1 MPVPYSWT
9 GFSFIQKDGNKEEE
23 EKKIKRFTQKGNK
36 ELIRKSI
43 ELGGKTI
50 TLETGKLAK
59 QASGAVLV
67 SLQDTVVLCTV
78 VGKDEAMPGQDFF
91 PLKVDYREKTAS
103 VGKIPGGFFKREA
116 KPSEKEVLTS
126 RLIDRPIRPM
136 FPDGYFNEVDIQA
149 GVYSADGEND
159 ADVIAILGA
168 SAALMVSDIPFDI
181 PIAGVRVT
189 KFEGELIVNPTFKQT
204 DNGEFDILI
213 AGSEDSIVMVEG
225 EGHEMSEADFLE
237 AVKFGHKHIA
247 ELCRF
252 QKEFAKEAAKE
263 KRAIPA
269 GEDRTEMLNDVRAIY
284 YDQYKD
290 LIGNVSSKAAR
301 HDAQKLLSEKVQADL
316 AEKYPE
322 KGKELYGVI
331 HDYQYDIIR
340 DMILEGKRL
349 DGRGHKDIRN
359 ITSEVGLLPRTHGS
373 ALFTRGETQS
383 LTTVTLGTG
392 NDAQTI
398 EGLRDEIKKK
408 FILHYNFPGFSTGET
423 SGRPGPGRRE
433 IGHGNLAERAL
444 KKVAP
449 SETEFPYVIRI
460 VSDILESNGSSS
472 MATVC
477 AGSLALMDAG
487 VKFEKPVAGIAM
499 GLIKEGDRV
508 AILSDIL
515 GDEDH
520 FGDMD
525 FKVAGTKDGIT
536 AIQMDI
542 KIRGISFEVF
552 ETALAQAR
560 EGRLHILGEMSKT
573 LSSARES
580 LSKYAPHLYSMQIPP
595 DMIGTIIGP
604 GGKMIRHIIAES
616 GCELNIDDTGML
628 TIAAVN
634 SENAEI
640 AKEMVGRLIEVPEK
654 GKIYDGTIK
663 SIKDFGAFVEIIPGK
678 EGLLHISEIDYKR
691 VENVEDV
698 LKMGDKIQVM
708 LLDVDREGKMKLS
721 RKALMPK
728 PEGYVEREPRKD
740 DRGPRRDDRRGDSR
754 GPRRDDRRD
763 DRGPRRDDRRSDD
776 SRGNRSDDRRDEP
789 RRDSSDDQPKTEN

>member
-1 MPVPYSWT
+1 MT
-9 GFSFIQKDGNKEEE
+9 
-23 EKKIKRFTQKGNK
+23 
-36 ELIRKSI
+36 RKSI
-43 ELGGKTI
+43 EIGGKTL

-59 QASGAVLV
+59 QANGAVLI
-67 SLQDTVVLCTV
+67 SLEDTVVLCTV
-78 VGKDEAMPGQDFF
+78 VAKDEAAPGQDFF
-91 PLKVDYREKTAS
+91 PLKVDYREKSSA

-116 KPSEKEVLTS
+116 RPTEKEILSS

-136 FPDGYFNEVDIQA
+136 FPDGYLNEVDVQT
-149 GVYSADGEND
+149 GVYSSDGEND
-159 ADVIAILGA
+159 ADVIAAIGA
-168 SAALMVSDIPFDI
+168 SAALLISDIPFDI
-181 PIAGVRVT
+181 PIAEVRVT
-189 KFEGELIVNPTFKQT
+189 RINGELIILPTYKQN
-204 DNGEFDILI
+204 DEGDFDII
-213 AGSEDSIVMVEG
+213 VAGTEDSIVMVEG
-225 EGHEMSEADFLE
+225 EAKEMSEHEFIE
-237 AVKFGHKHIA
+237 AVRFGHSHIA
-247 ELCRF
+247 TLCKF
-252 QKEFAKEAAKE
+252 QKEFAAEVAKTKKPIAE
-263 KRAIPA
+263 K
-269 GEDRTEMLNDVRAIY
+269 EDRSEMIADVKAIY
-284 YDQYKD
+284 EADYKTMISAI
-290 LIGNVSSKAAR
+290 LPKEQR
-301 HDAQKLLSEKVQADL
+301 HDKNHELHEKVITAL

-322 KGKELYGVI
+322 KGKELSGI
-331 HDYQYDIIR
+331 MHDIQYDVIR
-340 DMILEGKRL
+340 AMILDDGKRL
-349 DGRGHKDIRN
+349 DGRGTTNIRN
-359 ITSEVGLLPRTHGS
+359 ITSEVGILPRTHGS

-398 EGLRDEIKKK
+398 EGLKDEIKKG

-444 KKVAP
+444 KKMAP
-449 SETEFPYVIRI
+449 DAKEFPYVIRI

-487 VKFEKPVAGIAM
+487 VKMHKPVAGIAM
-499 GLIKEGDRV
+499 GLIKEGDRIAV
-508 AILSDIL
+508 LSDIL

-525 FKVAGTKDGIT
+525 FKVAGTTDGIT

-542 KIRGISFEVF
+542 KIRGISMEVL
-552 ETALAQAR
+552 ETALNQAK
-560 EGRLHILGEMSKT
+560 EGRLHILRKMSET
-573 LSSARES
+573 LTAPRES

-640 AKEMVGRLIEVPEK
+640 AKTMVGRLVEVPEK
-654 GKIYDGTIK
+654 GKTYEGIVK

-691 VENVEDV
+691 VDKVEDV
-698 LKMGDKIQVM
+698 LHMGDKIEVM

-721 RKALMPK
+721 MKALMPK
-728 PEGYVEREPRKD
+728 PEGYVEPVKRERSEG
-740 DRGPRRDDRRGDSR
+740 DRRDGPRRDDRRG
-754 GPRRDDRRD
+754 G
-763 DRGPRRDDRRSDD
+763 
-776 SRGNRSDDRRDEP
+776 GNRR
-789 RRDSSDDQPKTEN
+789 